1 MRIKAKARKTFA
13 NRKRVLSARSPQVWL
28 AMGTLAMYSAGRPRT
43 AMAASSPARNA
54 HASVSAEQTQDLPVR
69 RFDIPPGPLEDV
81 ARGFNQAT
89 GIEMRFADPKLKM
102 IRSPGVSG
110 LYSDVQALTEV
121 LKGTGIDYRFVGPM
135 RVVLDTPAVKTTVAV
150 HAEVSPL
157 TSVAKYTERLLDTP
171 QSISVVQQRTIQDQG
186 LTTLRDTL
194 RNFAGI
200 SIAAGEGGA
209 QGDNLTIRG
218 FSARNDI
225 FLDGMRD
232 FGSYYRDPF
241 NLEEVAVLRGP
252 SSVTFGRG
260 STGGI
265 INQETKTP
273 GLTPFISGG
282 LQFGTDKT
290 RRATVDINR
299 SIPGL
304 GQTSAFRLNI
314 MGDQGNVAGRDIAEN
329 RRFGIAP
336 SLAFGLGTPT
346 RLTLSYFH
354 QNEDD
359 IPDYGIPWLFNGPAP
374 VNRRNY
380 YGFGDTNFLR
390 TYADVGTAKVEH
402 DFNSA
407 VSLRNQLRY
416 ANYARAVQITEA
428 RAVAGVDLETPLDAI
443 DVSRNQIALRSN
455 ETSLDNQLDLTVR
468 AKSGPF
474 VHTLVFGGEAARE
487 TSSPVRFSYAGVPGT
502 SLLNPDENE
511 PFRGTAEVSS
521 RVNTRANSLAAYAL
535 DTMKLGRHWEF
546 TGGFR
551 FDRFSANY
559 NQNIAP
565 ALAFHRVDHMPSWRA
580 AIVYKPVGRASIYV
594 SSGTSFNPSAES
606 LSLSAGNANLPP
618 EKNMTYEA
626 GGKWEAV
633 ASRLTLRTAVFRT
646 DKTNAREPDPNNP
659 ALNVLAGRQR
669 VDGVEWEA
677 NGRIT
682 DRWEM
687 LAGYAWLNA
696 RVTSSVYYPGAI
708 GARLANVP
716 RNSFNFW
723 STYHFPW
730 RHIDGGAGGQFV
742 DARTSSSTAP
752 LDPVTGLVKEAP
764 GYWVFNAMARYPIGE
779 HLDLQANVYNLAN
792 RYYYD
797 QLHPGHIVPGVGRSA
812 LIGLNFKF

>member
-1 MRIKAKARKTFA
+1 MRIKAKARRTLI
-13 NRKRVLSARSPQVWL
+13 NRKGVLSARSPQVWL
-28 AMGTLAMYSAGRPRT
+28 AMGTLAMYSVGRPRT
-43 AMAASSPARNA
+43 AMAASTPPRNA
-54 HASVSAEQTQDLPVR
+54 PASASAEQTQDLPVR

-89 GIEMRFADPKLKM
+89 GISLRFSDPKLKM

-110 LYSDVQALTEV
+110 LYSEVQALAEI
-121 LKGTGIDYRFVGPM
+121 LKGTGIDSRFVGPM
-135 RVVLDTPAVKTTVAV
+135 EVLLDTPAVKTTVAV
-150 HAEVSPL
+150 NAEVSPL
-157 TSVAKYTERLLDTP
+157 QTLPKYTEPLLDTP
-171 QSISVVQQRTIQDQG
+171 QSISVVEQRTIKDQG
-186 LTTLRDTL
+186 VTTLRDTV

-241 NLEEVAVLRGP
+241 NLDEVAVLRGP

-265 INQETKTP
+265 LNQETKAP

-282 LQFGTDKT
+282 LQVGTDKT

-299 SIPGL
+299 AIPGM
-304 GQTSAFRLNI
+304 GDTSAFRLNI
-314 MGDQGNVAGRDIAEN
+314 MGNEGNVAGRDIAEN

-336 SLAFGLGTPT
+336 SVAFGLGTPT

-380 YGFGDTNFLR
+380 YGFKDGNFLR
-390 TYADVGTAKVEH
+390 TYADAGTAKVEH

-416 ANYARAVQITEA
+416 ANYTRAVQITES
-428 RAVAGVDLETPLDAI
+428 RAVAGVDLDTPLDQ
-443 DVSRNQIALRSN
+443 VELNRNQIAVRSN
-455 ETSLDNQLDLTVR
+455 ETSLDNQLDLTAR
-468 AKSGPF
+468 AKTGPILHTF
-474 VHTLVFGGEAARE
+474 VVGGEAARE
-487 TSSPVRFSYAGVPGT
+487 TSSPVRFAYTGVPGT
-502 SLLNPDENE
+502 SLLNPDESQ
-511 PFRGTAEVSS
+511 PFSGAAAVSS
-521 RVNTRANSLAAYAL
+521 HVTTKANSVSAYAL

-551 FDRFSANY
+551 FDRFSVDY
-559 NQNIAP
+559 NQTIAP
-565 ALAFHRVDHMPSWRA
+565 VSTFHRVDHMPSWRA
-580 AIVYKPVGRASIYV
+580 AIVYKPVGRASIYA

-606 LSLSAGNANLPP
+606 LSLSAGTANLPP

-626 GGKWEAV
+626 GAKWEAV

-677 NGRIT
+677 NGRIS

-687 LAGYAWLNA
+687 LAGYAWLKA
-696 RVTSSVYYPGAI
+696 RLTSSAYYPNSI

-716 RNSFNFW
+716 QNTLTFW

-730 RHIDGGAGGQFV
+730 RHIDAGAGGQFI
-742 DARTSSSTAP
+742 DSRTASSTAP
-752 LDPVTGLVKEAP
+752 LDPITGLVKEAP
-764 GYWVFNAMARYPIGE
+764 SYWVFNAMARYPLGE
-779 HLDLQANVYNLAN
+779 HLDLQANAYNLAN

-797 QLHPGHIVPGVGRSA
+797 QLHPGHIVPGAGRSA
-812 LIGLNFKF
+812 LIGLNFRF